1 MGISTTLRSA
11 LIMEHPFMPNISDKT
26 VDELQESMND
36 LTKKLTFAHRMGQ
49 SFMINQIQMVL
60 EGYKTEYA
68 KRMDELYKKQ
78 NIQNNIQIT
87 K

>member
-1 MGISTTLRSA
+1 MGISTTLRGA
-11 LIMEHPFMPNISDKT
+11 LIMEHPFMPDISDKT
-26 VDELQESMND
+26 VDELQTSMND

-49 SFMINQIQMVL
+49 SFMINQIQMVI

>member
-1 MGISTTLRSA
+1 MGISTTLRGA
-11 LIMEHPFMPNISDKT
+11 LIMEHPFMPDISNKT
-26 VDELQESMND
+26 VDELQASMND
-36 LTKKLTFAHRMGQ
+36 LTSKLTFAHRMGQ

>member
-1 MGISTTLRSA
+1 
-11 LIMEHPFMPNISDKT
+11 MEHPFMPDISNKT
-26 VDELQESMND
+26 VDELQSSMND
-36 LTKKLTFAHRMGQ
+36 LTSKLTFAHRMGQ

>member
-1 MGISTTLRSA
+1 
-11 LIMEHPFMPNISDKT
+11 MEHPFMPDISTKT

>member
-1 MGISTTLRSA
+1 
-11 LIMEHPFMPNISDKT
+11 MEHPFMPDISDKT
-26 VDELQESMND
+26 VDELQTSMND

>member
-1 MGISTTLRSA
+1 MPDIS
-11 LIMEHPFMPNISDKT
+11 NKT
-26 VDELQESMND
+26 VDELQASMSD
-36 LTKKLTFAHRMGQ
+36 LTSKLMFAHRMGQ
-49 SFMINQIQMVL
+49 SFMINQINMVL

>member
-1 MGISTTLRSA
+1 MPDIS
-11 LIMEHPFMPNISDKT
+11 NKT
-26 VDELQESMND
+26 VDELQASMSD
-36 LTKKLTFAHRMGQ
+36 LTQKLTFAHRMGQ
-49 SFMINQIQMVL
+49 SFMINQINMVL

>member
-11 LIMEHPFMPNISDKT
+11 LIMEHPFMPDISDKT
-26 VDELQESMND
+26 VDELQTSMND

-78 NIQNNIQIT
+78 NIQNNLQIT

>member
-1 MGISTTLRSA
+1 MGISTTLRGA
-11 LIMEHPFMPNISDKT
+11 LIMEHPFMPDISDKT
-26 VDELQESMND
+26 VDELQASMND
-36 LTKKLTFAHRMGQ
+36 LTSKLTFAHRMGQ